1 MMRGGREWLLAL
13 LLGGAVVIWLGS
25 LIGQGEQQRAET
37 ITAADPGRYEVLSAD
52 WTRTN
57 AEGVPSFRVRA
68 ERLTMHASER
78 IAIVAP
84 RVRGLGEND
93 SWSLTAPLGEVPA
106 DSRSLRLSG
115 GVDIAGEWPDGSALT
130 GETQELIVALNE
142 RELRSK
148 RAVTLSGTG
157 RRMQGIGLLAD
168 IDGERLR
175 LLDEVRVQYDDA
187 R

>member
-1 MMRGGREWLLAL
+1 MRGGREWLLAL
-13 LLGGAVVIWLGS
+13 LLGGAVVLWLGS
-25 LIGQGEQQRAET
+25 LIGEGDQQEAES
-37 ITAADPGRYEVLSAD
+37 ITAADPARYEARGAD
-52 WTRTN
+52 WTRTDTDG
-57 AEGVPSFRVRA
+57 EPVFRVRA

-78 IAIVAP
+78 VAIEAP

-115 GVDIAGEWPDGSALT
+115 GVDIEGEWPDGSALK
-130 GETQELIVALNE
+130 GQTQELIVALSE
-142 RELRSK
+142 RELRSEH
-148 RAVTLSGTG
+148 AVTLQGTG
-157 RRMQGIGLLAD
+157 RRMQGVGLLAD

-175 LLDEVRVQYDDA
+175 LLDEVRVRYDDA